1 MPFLQAQNI
10 SFQFSNGDR
19 LFHQLSCAMNVPR
32 VGLVGRNGVGKS
44 MLASIL
50 LGEKPPESGNVLLP
64 SSYAM
69 YRQQPSNLACSI
81 AEFLGKAQAIEALR
95 HIEIGDCSPHWFEVV
110 GDEWDIEQKLYSL
123 LNELG
128 LPRDCFQS
136 CGQLSGGQLARLQL
150 WKLFTSDTE
159 LLILDEPSNHLDTQ
173 GKLWLI
179 QAMRDFSGAIFL
191 ISHDRELLREVD
203 EIWQLSDLGLKVFGG
218 NYDFYKQ
225 QNDTER
231 QALERQIL
239 SVEKQQKKLK
249 QQAQCEREKAQQ
261 REAQGNRLRRDG
273 SQPKLLLDGKKDKAT
288 ARASNRNKNVQL
300 RKGHLQK
307 TEQALRTQYEQL
319 KQQKLYLS
327 DQGQRTRRQIS
338 IVEGVLP
345 FVRQP
350 AININLSSQE
360 KIHLHGINGSGKS
373 TLLKV
378 IAGDL
383 LLLEG
388 ELAISTPVKY
398 LDQNFATVDPE
409 ETMLDN
415 VMNQCEGVLEAD
427 ARTLLAGIG
436 FRRDSV
442 FRLGKELSGG
452 EKMKL
457 AMLIVSHQ
465 PNQPLLLLDE
475 PDNHLDLESK
485 ELLAQALQSY
495 QGGFMLVSHDQDF
508 VSESGVVR
516 QIELSNCKCL
526 EGVVSLNE
534 TT

>member
-10 SFQFSNGDR
+10 SYQFSNGDR

-32 VGLVGRNGVGKS
+32 VGLVGRNGAGKS

-50 LGEKPPESGNVLLP
+50 VGEERPESGNVLLP
-64 SSYAM
+64 SSFAL
-69 YRQQPSNLACSI
+69 YRQQPSNIACSV
-81 AEFLGKAQAIEALR
+81 AEFLGKAQIIKALKQIEL
-95 HIEIGDCSPHWFEVV
+95 GDCSPHWFDVV
-110 GDEWDIEQKLYSL
+110 GDEWDIEQKLCSL

-128 LPRDCFQS
+128 LPRDYQQS

-150 WKLFTSDTE
+150 WKLFTSHSK
-159 LLILDEPSNHLDTQ
+159 LLVLDEPSNHLDTQ
-173 GKLWLI
+173 GRRWLI

-191 ISHDRELLREVD
+191 ISHDRELLREVG

-288 ARASNRNKNVQL
+288 AKASNRNKNVQL
-300 RKGHLQK
+300 REGHLQK
-307 TEQALRTQYEQL
+307 TEQALRAQYEQL

-327 DQGQRTRRQIS
+327 DQGQRTHRQIS

-345 FVRQP
+345 FVNPQS
-350 AININLSSQE
+350 INIHIDTQE
-360 KIHLHGINGSGKS
+360 KIHLHGINGCGKS

-388 ELAISTPVKY
+388 QLVTSTPVKY
-398 LDQNFATVDPE
+398 LDQHFATVNPDK
-409 ETMLDN
+409 TMLDN

-427 ARTLLAGIG
+427 ARILLAGIG

-442 FRLGKELSGG
+442 FRLGKKLSGG

-457 AMLIVSHQ
+457 SMLIVSHQ

-475 PDNHLDLESK
+475 PDNHLDLDSK
-485 ELLAQALQSY
+485 VLLADALKSY
-495 QGGFMLVSHDQDF
+495 QGGFILVSHDQDF
-508 VSESGVVR
+508 VAESGVVR
-516 QIELSNCKCL
+516 QIELSQTADDIK
-526 EGVVSLNE
+526 
-534 TT
+534 